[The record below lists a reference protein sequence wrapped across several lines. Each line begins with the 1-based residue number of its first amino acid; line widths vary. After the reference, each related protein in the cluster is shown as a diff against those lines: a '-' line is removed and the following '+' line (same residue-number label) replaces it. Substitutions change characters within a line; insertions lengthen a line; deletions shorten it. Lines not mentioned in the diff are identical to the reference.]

1 MSNPENNNMTSNE
14 NYQQRLDRQVSNLI
28 DAWWNGLSKDD
39 LLEFIR
45 DNKAITADM
54 LRALFREQSVVIY
67 SDLTFSTASNKA
79 QVDFNG
85 ESSVQE

>member
-1 MSNPENNNMTSNE
+1 MSNLNTEPSNE
-14 NYQQRLDRQVSNLI
+14 NYQQRLDRQVSTLI
-28 DAWWNGLSKDD
+28 DEWWNGLSKGD

-54 LRALFREQSVVIY
+54 LRSLFREQNVVIY
-67 SDLTFSTASNKA
+67 SDLTFSTNTNKA

-85 ESSVQE
+85 ESGKEEM